1 MKRCSNTNCDSR
13 FLYGN
18 EKLECPFC
26 HSRLENS
33 ISFNTATHSEIM
45 TLDQILE
52 ENNIASE
59 NHPLFSRRISG
70 GIECHGR
77 IVEIEHHGVFNSK
90 WHKIF
95 NAIIR
100 NEPYQFAHQTA
111 EYTIRVENIADE
123 YPAEI
128 TDFCLYGNYL
138 GRLQVG
144 DEIIIR
150 AKDYRD
156 RRVVKSIYNQTTSS
170 VVKPGVQIPA
180 SLFKI
185 IAVLAIVVII
195 TLICKIVWFIKS
207 GAAVDGLTVLVSAL
221 MPIIIVLFGIWII
234 IRSILPK
241 RRRRR

>member
-1 MKRCSNTNCDSR
+1 MKRCSNSDCDSS

-18 EKLECPFC
+18 DKVQCPFC

-33 ISFNTATHSEIM
+33 VSFNAVDYWEIM
-45 TLDQILE
+45 TPDQILAE
-52 ENNIASE
+52 SNQGNE
-59 NHPLFSRRISG
+59 NHPLFLRRFSG

-77 IVEIEHHGVFNSK
+77 IVEIDHHEVFNSK

-100 NEPYQFAHQTA
+100 NEPYQFAHQIA
-111 EYTIRVENIADE
+111 EYTIRVESIADE
-123 YPAEI
+123 YPTEI

-144 DEIIIR
+144 DEVIVR

-156 RRVVKSIYNQTTSS
+156 RRVVKSIFNQTTSS
-170 VVKPGVQIPA
+170 VLKPGFQIPA
-180 SLFKI
+180 LLFKVI
-185 IAVLAIVVII
+185 SVLAIVVLVILMRKVVRFII
-195 TLICKIVWFIKS
+195 S

-221 MPIIIVLFGIWII
+221 MPVIIVLFGIWIM
-234 IRSILPK
+234 IRSILK
-241 RRRRR
+241 KHRRRR